1 MSMHHLR
8 NDKTCLNCGTL
19 VEQRFCSNCG
29 QENIETR
36 QSFAHLVKHFFE
48 DITHYEGSFWR
59 TMKYLLF
66 RPGFLTKEYLA
77 GKRKTFLPPVRLYI
91 FVSFL
96 TFFIPYFMPE
106 SDEGYKYPLTKKE
119 KADKKDTV
127 EFGVGFGNSRIFFA
141 KSDYASLKQLDSLES
156 LLPPEKRFNA
166 LSYWMEK
173 KILELSAVNPDKL
186 EEEFLNSFSKN
197 IPKAL
202 FVYMPLFALAI
213 WLFHG
218 KKRWLY
224 FDHAIFTLH
233 YFSFLLLVFTFLNI
247 VNTLFT
253 HPALF
258 SHEVAAQI
266 FVVITVVLTLGWFF
280 YYLFKAHKIMYEE
293 KPSISFL
300 KSFFILALNLSI
312 FFMVMLGLGFVTMF
326 SIH

>member
-1 MSMHHLR
+1 
-8 NDKTCLNCGTL
+8 
-19 VEQRFCSNCG
+19 
-29 QENIETR
+29 
-36 QSFAHLVKHFFE
+36 
-48 DITHYEGSFWR
+48 
-59 TMKYLLF
+59 
-66 RPGFLTKEYLA
+66 
-77 GKRKTFLPPVRLYI
+77 
-91 FVSFL
+91 
-96 TFFIPYFMPE
+96 
-106 SDEGYKYPLTKKE
+106 
-119 KADKKDTV
+119 
-127 EFGVGFGNSRIFFA
+127 
-141 KSDYASLKQLDSLES
+141 
-156 LLPPEKRFNA
+156 
-166 LSYWMEK
+166 MEK